1 MISVV
6 IPTLNA
12 APGLAT
18 TLTALVPG
26 VVNGAIREVIVADGG
41 SSDRTVEIAEAAG
54 AEIIRTERG
63 RGAQLKA
70 GADAARSDWLLF
82 LHADTALEVGW
93 EEEVRAFVD
102 RVDSGARPETAA
114 AFRFV
119 LDDLGFLPRLIESGV
134 AWRCTLL
141 RMPYGDQGLLVPRR
155 LYNRIGGFK
164 AMPLMEDVDL
174 IRRLGRSRLVILR
187 SGALTSAIRYKR
199 DGYLRRVARN
209 WACIVL
215 YYCRVPLHHIARLYS

>member
-12 APGLAT
+12 AQGLAT

-54 AEIIRTERG
+54 ADVVRTERG

-70 GADAARSDWLLF
+70 GAEQARSEWLLF
-82 LHADTALEVGW
+82 LHADTTLEVGW
-93 EEEVRAFVD
+93 EEEVRAFMD
-102 RVDSGARPETAA
+102 RVDSGQRPETAA

-119 LDDLGFLPRLIESGV
+119 LDDLGFLPRLIEYGV

-155 LYNRIGGFK
+155 LYNRVGGFK
-164 AMPLMEDVDL
+164 ALPLMEDVDI
-174 IRRLGRSRLVILR
+174 IRRLGRRRVVILR

-199 DGYLRRVARN
+199 DGYLRRVVRN
-209 WACIVL
+209 WTCLLL
-215 YYCRVPLHHIARLYS
+215 YYCRVPLRHIARLYS